1 MKHAA
6 VRVTRHFV
14 ENLDAIEAFLHEAN
28 AEPEF
33 EALLDDLFKEVIPA
47 LERFP
52 DLGSDFFRRRPS
64 SREAADLAA
73 TLRARLGSGT
83 TLRELVRGDY
93 LLLYSRCDHEL
104 HLLAIKH
111 HRQLSFD
118 FSEFWEF

>member
-1 MKHAA
+1 MPPFASPATLSKTSTPS
-6 VRVTRHFV
+6 RLFCTKPTPKP
-14 ENLDAIEAFLHEAN
+14 NLKPCSTTCLKKSSPPSN
-28 AEPEF
+28 GS
-33 EALLDDLFKEVIPA
+33 
-47 LERFP
+47 P

-73 TLRARLGSGT
+73 TLRARLGRGAT
-83 TLRELVRGDY
+83 VRELVRGDY
-93 LLLYSRCDHEL
+93 LLLYSRRDLEL